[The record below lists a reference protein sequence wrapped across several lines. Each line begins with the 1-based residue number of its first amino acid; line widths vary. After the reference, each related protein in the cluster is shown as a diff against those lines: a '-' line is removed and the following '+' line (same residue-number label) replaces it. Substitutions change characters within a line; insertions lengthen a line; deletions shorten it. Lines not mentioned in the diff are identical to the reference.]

1 MDGILFIDEAYTL
14 AKEGNDFGQEA
25 IDTLLKQMEDRRDRF
40 AVIVAGYTK
49 PMKTFISS
57 NPGLESRFTRTIEFD
72 DYTPDDLFS
81 IFERLCQKG
90 DYSLTDSAKQKVLS
104 IFEKLYEQRDESFG
118 NGRLVRTLFEN
129 TLELHSSRLA
139 LNPLDSLDIIK
150 EEDIADSVK

>member
-1 MDGILFIDEAYTL
+1 MVAFVGHTSF
-14 AKEGNDFGQEA
+14 
-25 IDTLLKQMEDRRDRF
+25 LLWGSINLLC
-40 AVIVAGYTK
+40 AVQFYYAT
-49 PMKTFISS
+49 T
-57 NPGLESRFTRTIEFD
+57 TRTIEFD

-104 IFEKLYEQRDESFG
+104 IFEKLYEQRNESFG

-139 LNPLDSLDIIK
+139 VNPLDSLDVI
-150 EEDIADSVK
+150 EAVDIADF